1 MMKFLLPLG
10 VATASILVPA
20 TNTFAQDAINS
31 VAIQQAAYSTV
42 ISQPCKKVWPLIS
55 DFAGISSW
63 YEGFSN
69 STHIA
74 GPINQVGS
82 IRKLVRSNNGKSFQ
96 EKMVYLNQDG
106 YTLAYSHI
114 KNGPVR
120 ETINQVRLSDLN
132 NRSQCLATWGS
143 SFRLKPDQ
151 ANDAEK
157 IRGFFIKAFQ
167 NVLTDLKSHAES
179 R

>member
-10 VATASILVPA
+10 VAASSVLVTT
-20 TNTFAQDAINS
+20 TNTLAQDAINS
-31 VAIQQAAYSTV
+31 VAVQQVAHSIV
-42 ISQPCKKVWPLIS
+42 INQSCKNVWPLIS
-55 DFAGISSW
+55 DFGGISSW

-82 IRKLVRSNNGKSFQ
+82 IRELVRANNGKSFQ
-96 EKMVYLNQDG
+96 EKMVYLNKAG

-143 SFRLKPDQ
+143 SFRLKPNQ
-151 ANDAEK
+151 ANDAKK

>member
-1 MMKFLLPLG
+1 MMKFLLSLG
-10 VATASILVPA
+10 VAASSVLVTS

-31 VAIQQAAYSTV
+31 VAIQQVAHSTV
-42 ISQPCKKVWPLIS
+42 INQSCKNVWPLIS
-55 DFAGISSW
+55 DFGGISTW

-69 STHIA
+69 STHIG

-82 IRKLVRSNNGKSFQ
+82 IRELVRSNNGKSFQ
-96 EKMVYLNQDG
+96 EKMVYLNKAG

-143 SFRLKPDQ
+143 SFRLKPNQ
-151 ANDAEK
+151 ANDAKK
-157 IRGFFIKAFQ
+157 IRGFFIMAFQ

-179 R
+179 Q

>member
-1 MMKFLLPLG
+1 MKFILSLG
-10 VATASILVPA
+10 VAASSVLVTT

-31 VAIQQAAYSTV
+31 VAIQQVAYSTV
-42 ISQPCKKVWPLIS
+42 INQSCENVWPLIS
-55 DFAGISSW
+55 DFGGISSW

-82 IRKLVRSNNGKSFQ
+82 IRELVRSNNGKSFQ
-96 EKMVYLNQDG
+96 EKMVYLNKAG

-143 SFRLKPDQ
+143 SFRLKPNQ

>member
-1 MMKFLLPLG
+1 MMKFLLSLG
-10 VATASILVPA
+10 VAASSVLVTT
-20 TNTFAQDAINS
+20 TNTLAQDAINS
-31 VAIQQAAYSTV
+31 VAIQQVAYSTV
-42 ISQPCKKVWPLIS
+42 INQSCKNVWPLIS
-55 DFAGISSW
+55 DFGGISSW
-63 YEGFSN
+63 YEGFSK

-82 IRKLVRSNNGKSFQ
+82 IRELVRSSNGKSFQ
-96 EKMVYLNQDG
+96 EKMVYLNKAG

-132 NRSQCLATWGS
+132 SRSQCLATWGS
-143 SFRLKPDQ
+143 SFRLKPNQ

>member
-1 MMKFLLPLG
+1 
-10 VATASILVPA
+10 
-20 TNTFAQDAINS
+20 
-31 VAIQQAAYSTV
+31 
-42 ISQPCKKVWPLIS
+42 
-55 DFAGISSW
+55 
-63 YEGFSN
+63 
-69 STHIA
+69 
-74 GPINQVGS
+74 
-82 IRKLVRSNNGKSFQ
+82 
-96 EKMVYLNQDG
+96 MVYLNKAG

-143 SFRLKPDQ
+143 SFRLKPNQ